1 MDSAIAE
8 RYPRQR
14 LSAGTTLCR
23 EGESGASMY
32 LVIDGRLEVS
42 KRVIEGADKVLDL
55 LGAGEYVGEMSLLT
69 GARRSATV
77 RAVEDTEVVEIDQQ
91 TFLQLLPE
99 QPQIGLDLMRQMA
112 RRLDKSNE
120 ELVLLALEVALSQR
134 APQRA
139 QSGSQRMRFVATGS
153 FEGEQ
158 AAEVRRIASE
168 QAAQTVNPALVTSL
182 LLPGRTHRALVYVI
196 ETDSPRDLM
205 ELVSPF
211 GGLVQWDI
219 APAIEVNAAQPI
231 PESSA
236 AESPASFLSL

>member
-1 MDSAIAE
+1 ME
-8 RYPRQR
+8 K
-14 LSAGTTLCR
+14 LSAV
-23 EGESGASMY
+23 A
-32 LVIDGRLEVS
+32 IDGRVIVKLTPLEEFRDTKYDLELKDGDVLTIPETPGIVS
-42 KRVIEGADKVLDL
+42 VLGDVFNPAAL
-55 LGAGEYVGEMSLLT
+55 LYEED
-69 GARRSATV
+69 ATV
-77 RAVEDTEVVEIDQQ
+77 GDY
-91 TFLQLLPE
+91 LPE

-120 ELVLLALEVALSQR
+120 ELVLLALEVALGQR